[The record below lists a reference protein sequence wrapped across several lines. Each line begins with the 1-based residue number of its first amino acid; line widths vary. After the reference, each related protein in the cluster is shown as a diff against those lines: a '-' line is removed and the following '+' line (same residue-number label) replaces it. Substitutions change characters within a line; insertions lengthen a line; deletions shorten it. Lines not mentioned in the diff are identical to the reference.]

1 VNVERWDEIDA
12 LFDEALGVP
21 PELRAAFL
29 DRACGTDREL
39 RDAVEGLIAADENAK
54 TFLER
59 PPLVVLDGGEE
70 AGEGSRFGP
79 YRIERLLSRG
89 GMGTVYL
96 ATRDDGQFERR
107 VALKILHPGTNDP
120 DSLQRFRAERQILAR
135 LEHPSIARLYD
146 GGETEQGVP
155 FLVMEYVEGLP
166 LDTYCDRNRL
176 GIDDRLR
183 LFRRLLDAVA
193 YAHQNLLVHR
203 DIKPANI
210 LVTLATPEGAAGEP
224 KLLDFGIAKQLA
236 KDGEGEPWLTR
247 LRVMTP
253 GYASPEQVRGEAI
266 TTASDVYALGVVL
279 YELLCGHSPYRRERQ
294 ERPESRWLP
303 HELESAILT
312 QEPERPSHALD
323 RGDPLGDR
331 LEEVCSARR
340 SRPRELRRKLRG
352 DLDTIVLAALRKE
365 PQRRY
370 RSVVELAADIDR
382 YLQEMPVSARPD
394 TPLYLAGKF
403 VRRHRLG
410 VALAGLALVVIAGL
424 FLSAVQQ
431 RWRAERERDKSR
443 EALAFL
449 VDVFEHADP
458 YQKGAENV
466 SARELLE
473 TGARR
478 ANRELAG
485 DPEVQAGLLDA
496 IGQASVGLGR
506 LDGATPLLARALA
519 LRRGLP
525 PSLELAESLEHYGWL
540 QCLRSDYDKAEP
552 LLREAIALRRRL
564 SVSASPELAAALV
577 HLATVMTERY
587 QSTDEERSREIEGLL
602 QEALAIYQASSNKL
616 GESNA
621 LFQLAKVKKDRGD
634 VAGAESLYRRV
645 LAMERQLYGEDHP
658 EVAQGRRA
666 LALTLISQA
675 KPDEAKALLRQ
686 ALASQR
692 KVLPKTHPDIAAT
705 LNDLALAYTRTADYA
720 SAEPL
725 YRESLASELANH
737 GEAHADTA
745 TVLFNLAST
754 VQNLGRLEE
763 AAELHERALA
773 TRRALY
779 GEKHIYVAQCEAML
793 ARVRSEQG
801 RHDEALDLARRSV
814 ATGRELLEPGHTELS
829 GPLRALGTA
838 LLDAGRPA
846 EAEPYLRESLDIF
859 RKTKAPGYFQ
869 TARVEILLGT
879 CLNRLGRPGRAAEA
893 RSLIAHG
900 LATLEAQFPPGHA
913 WVKDAR
919 EKAGLAGLGRR

>member
-1 VNVERWDEIDA
+1 MEGGIVNVERWNKIDA

-21 PELRAAFL
+21 PDERAAFL
-29 DRACGTDREL
+29 DRACGGDREL
-39 RDAVEGLIAADENAK
+39 RQAVERLIAADEDAK

-59 PPLVVLDGGEE
+59 PPLVLLDGGDTGDAGET
-70 AGEGSRFGP
+70 GEGSRFGP

-96 ATRDDGQFERR
+96 ASRDDGQFERQ
-107 VALKILHPGTNDP
+107 VALKLLHPGVNDP

-166 LDTYCDRNRL
+166 LDIYCDRNRL

-183 LFRRLLDAVA
+183 LFRRLLDAVS

-210 LVTLATPEGAAGEP
+210 LVVTAEGGAGEP

-236 KDGEGEPWLTR
+236 RDREGEPGLTR
-247 LRVMTP
+247 MRVMTP

-279 YELLCGHSPYRRERQ
+279 YELLCGQSPYRL
-294 ERPESRWLP
+294 ESRLP

-312 QEPERPSHALD
+312 QEPERPSQALD
-323 RGDPLGDR
+323 RVGLLGDR
-331 LEEVCSARR
+331 LEEVCAARR

-352 DLDTIVLAALRKE
+352 DLDTIVLTALRKE

-370 RSVVELAADIDR
+370 RSVVELGADIDR
-382 YLQEMPVSARPD
+382 HLRQMPVSARPD
-394 TPLYLAGKF
+394 APLYLTGKF

-410 VALAGLALVVIAGL
+410 VALACLALVLIAGL
-424 FLSAVQQ
+424 FLSLLQQ
-431 RWRAERERDKSR
+431 RRRAERERDTSR
-443 EALAFL
+443 EALTFL

-466 SARELLE
+466 SARELLQ

-478 ANRELAG
+478 ARRELAG

-506 LDGATPLLARALA
+506 LDDAAPLLERSLA
-519 LRRGLP
+519 VRRGLP
-525 PSLELAESLEHYGWL
+525 PSIELAESVEHSGWL
-540 QCLRSDYDKAEP
+540 RFLRSDYEQAEP
-552 LLREAIALRRRL
+552 LLREAVAMRRRL
-564 SVSASPELAAALV
+564 DSGPELAASLV
-577 HLATVMTERY
+577 HLATMLTERY
-587 QSTDEERSREIEGLL
+587 QSTDEERSREIESLL
-602 QEALAIYQASSNKL
+602 DEALGIYREASDGM
-616 GESNA
+616 GEA
-621 LFQLAKVKKDRGD
+621 DTLFQLAKVKKDRGD
-634 VAGAESLYRRV
+634 VPGAESLYRQV
-645 LAMERQLYGEDHP
+645 LSMERRLYGEGHP
-658 EVAQGRRA
+658 EVAQCRRA
-666 LALTLISQA
+666 LALTLIVQA

-686 ALASQR
+686 ALAAQR
-692 KVLPKTHPDIAAT
+692 KALPKSHPDIAAT

-725 YRESLASELANH
+725 YREALASELANH

-745 TVLFNLAST
+745 TVLFNLASA

-763 AAELHERALA
+763 AAELHERSLA
-773 TRRALY
+773 IRRTLY
-779 GEKHIYVAQCEAML
+779 GEKHIYVAQVEAL
-793 ARVRSEQG
+793 LSRVRSEQG
-801 RHDEALDLARRSV
+801 RHAEALDLARQSV
-814 ATGRELLEPGHTELS
+814 ETARALLEPGHTELM

-838 LLDAGRPA
+838 LFNAGRPA
-846 EAEPYLRESLDIF
+846 EAEPYLREALEIL

-869 TARVEILLGT
+869 TARVEVLLGT
-879 CLNRLGRPGRAAEA
+879 CLVRLGGPGRAGEA
-893 RSLIAHG
+893 RQLLAQG
-900 LATLEAQFPPGHA
+900 LATLEAQFPPGHP

-919 EKAGLAGLGRR
+919 EKLDLVNVESR

>member
-1 VNVERWDEIDA
+1 VNAERWNEIDA
-12 LFDEALGVP
+12 LFDAALNLP
-21 PELRAAFL
+21 PEERAAFL
-29 DRACGTDREL
+29 DGACGDDRDL
-39 RDAVEGLIAADENAK
+39 REVIERLIAADEDAK

-59 PPLVVLDGGEE
+59 PPLVLIDGDT
-70 AGEGSRFGP
+70 GEGSRFGP

-89 GMGTVYL
+89 GQGTVYL
-96 ATRDDGQFERR
+96 ASRDDGQFERR
-107 VALKILHPGTNDP
+107 VALKLLHPGVNDP
-120 DSLQRFRAERQILAR
+120 ESLQRFRAERQILAR

-166 LDTYCDRNRL
+166 LDVYCDRNRL

-183 LFRRLLDAVA
+183 LFRRLLDAVS

-210 LVTLATPEGAAGEP
+210 LVTGEGAEGEP
-224 KLLDFGIAKQLA
+224 RLLDFGIAKQLER
-236 KDGEGEPWLTR
+236 DREGEPWHTR
-247 LRVMTP
+247 LRAMTP

-279 YELLCGHSPYRRERQ
+279 YELLCGHSPYWLETR
-294 ERPESRWLP
+294 LP

-312 QEPERPSHALD
+312 REPERPSQALD
-323 RGDPLGDR
+323 RVGLLGDR
-331 LEEVCSARR
+331 LEEVCAARR
-340 SRPRELRRKLRG
+340 SRSRELRRKLRG
-352 DLDTIVLAALRKE
+352 DLDTIVLTALRKE

-382 YLQEMPVSARPD
+382 HLQQRPVAARPD
-394 TPLYLAGKF
+394 APLYLAGKF

-410 VALAGLALVVIAGL
+410 VALAGLALILIAGL
-424 FLSAVQQ
+424 FLSLLQQ
-431 RWRAERERDKSR
+431 RRRAERERDTSR

-466 SARELLE
+466 SARELLQ

-478 ANRELAG
+478 ARRELAG

-506 LDGATPLLARALA
+506 LDDAAPLLERSLA
-519 LRRGLP
+519 VRRGLP
-525 PSLELAESLEHYGWL
+525 PSVELAESVEHSGWL
-540 QCLRSDYDKAEP
+540 RFLQSDYEQAEP
-552 LLREAIALRRRL
+552 LLREAIAIRRRL
-564 SVSASPELAAALV
+564 DPGLELAASLV
-577 HLATVMTERY
+577 HLATMMTERY
-587 QSTDEERSREIEGLL
+587 QSTDEERSWEIEGLL
-602 QEALAIYQASSNKL
+602 DEALGIYREASDGT
-616 GESNA
+616 GEAST

-634 VAGAESLYRRV
+634 LPGAESLYRQV
-645 LAMERQLYGEDHP
+645 LAMQRRLYGEGHP
-658 EVAQGRRA
+658 EVAQCRRA
-666 LALTLISQA
+666 LALTLIVQA

-686 ALASQR
+686 ALAAQR
-692 KVLPKTHPDIAAT
+692 KALPKSHPDIAAT

-725 YRESLASELANH
+725 YREALASELANH
-737 GEAHADTA
+737 GESHADTA
-745 TVLFNLAST
+745 TVLFNLASA
-754 VQNLGRLEE
+754 VQNQGRLEE
-763 AAELHERALA
+763 AAALHERSLA

-779 GEKHIYVAQCEAML
+779 GEKHIYVAQVEALL

-801 RHDEALDLARRSV
+801 RHAEALDLARQSV
-814 ATGRELLEPGHTELS
+814 ETGRALLEPGHTELM

-846 EAEPYLRESLDIF
+846 EAEPYLREALDIL

-869 TARVEILLGT
+869 TARVEVLLGT
-879 CLNRLGRPGRAAEA
+879 CLARLGRAGEA
-893 RSLIAHG
+893 RPLLAQG
-900 LATLEAQFPPGHA
+900 LATLETQFPPGHP
-913 WVKDAR
+913 WVRDAR
-919 EKAGLAGLGRR
+919 AKLDLVNVASR